1 MVICELLGG
10 QNYYSNPRV
19 SQGTLDCDH
28 FVMSAFSH
36 KGDCWSPKP
45 EFEKRTNRAMFKKGK
60 ERKETLLTS

>member
-45 EFEKRTNRAMFKKGK
+45 EFEKKN
-60 ERKETLLTS
+60 EYSYV